1 MKLNRKVGLIV
12 IIVVIVAALAS
23 LFTIYFR
30 QAGERGELNERL
42 SRAEILLPNLVK
54 QKEDL
59 QAELAQAQSSLHS
72 SQAKFP
78 QSVESIEYGEYI
90 FEIADKCDLT
100 LASLN
105 FPKPSDKK
113 EGSVTYSVVSLSL
126 PVRGD
131 LADIFDFIDVLRTDK
146 RFASTQVKSVNL
158 NVGVGSATISVDIY
172 GYKR

>member
-1 MKLNRKVGLIV
+1 MKLNKKVGLIV

-42 SRAEILLPNLVK
+42 SRAEVLLPNLVK
-54 QKEDL
+54 QKEGLED
-59 QAELAQAQSSLHS
+59 QLAQAQSSLDS

-90 FEIADKCDLT
+90 FEIADRCGLT

-105 FPKPSDKK
+105 FPKPSAKT

-126 PVRGD
+126 PVRGA

-146 RFASTQVKSVNL
+146 RFASTEVKSVNL
-158 NVGVGSATISVDIY
+158 NVEGGSATISVDIY

>member
-1 MKLNRKVGLIV
+1 MKLNKKVGLIV

-42 SRAEILLPNLVK
+42 SRAEVLLPNLVK
-54 QKEDL
+54 QKEGLED
-59 QAELAQAQSSLHS
+59 QLAQAQSSLDS

-90 FEIADKCDLT
+90 FEIADRCDLT

-105 FPKPSDKK
+105 FPKPTNKK
-113 EGSVTYSVVSLSL
+113 IGSVTYSVVSLSL
-126 PVRGD
+126 PVRGA

-146 RFASTQVKSVNL
+146 RFASTEVKSVNL
-158 NVGVGSATISVDIY
+158 NVEGGSAAISVDIY